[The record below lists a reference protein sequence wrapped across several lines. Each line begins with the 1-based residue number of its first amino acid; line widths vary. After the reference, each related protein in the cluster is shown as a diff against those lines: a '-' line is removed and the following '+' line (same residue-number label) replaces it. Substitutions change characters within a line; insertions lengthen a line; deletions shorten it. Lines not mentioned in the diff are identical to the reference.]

1 MTQTRTVTQA
11 RTETLPKDAEAAPL
25 LELVETRARL
35 GNREVLRGITFA
47 VTSGEI
53 LGLVGPNG
61 SGKTTALRCCYNA
74 LTPTGGAVLIDQADS
89 TTLSRKD
96 IAKTISASVQEPTVS
111 AGLSVRES
119 IALGRTPHRSWLDRS
134 TERDTAIVDRCIEQ
148 VGLVELA
155 GRDVSTL
162 SGGERQRV
170 SIARALAQ
178 EPKVLL
184 LDEPTNHLDLRHQL
198 IVMELLAELAS
209 AGLAVVVTM
218 HDLRLAVE
226 YCDNLAV
233 LTEGELRACGS
244 TVEVL
249 DEPLLAEV
257 FGIKARVE
265 RGVRP
270 ADGDIGAGMT
280 ESVAGIYAR
289 MALAVPFFDN
299 LSAYPD
305 TVPAVLMTDP
315 QWLAARVADTAE
327 RWGSADSR
335 VNGTLWWYSASSTL
349 TGIPIGTGMVTG
361 FAADPSLNGGRI
373 FLA

>member
-148 VGLVELA
+148 VGRVELA

-270 ADGDIGAGMT
+270 
-280 ESVAGIYAR
+280 R
-289 MALAVPFFDN
+289 MEILGLA
-299 LSAYPD
+299 
-305 TVPAVLMTDP
+305 
-315 QWLAARVADTAE
+315 
-327 RWGSADSR
+327 
-335 VNGTLWWYSASSTL
+335 
-349 TGIPIGTGMVTG
+349 
-361 FAADPSLNGGRI
+361 
-373 FLA
+373 

>member
-1 MTQTRTVTQA
+1 MTQARTVTQS
-11 RTETLPKDAEAAPL
+11 RTVTLPKDAEAAPL

-155 GRDVSTL
+155 GRDASTL

-270 ADGDIGAGMT
+270 
-280 ESVAGIYAR
+280 R
-289 MALAVPFFDN
+289 MEILGLA
-299 LSAYPD
+299 
-305 TVPAVLMTDP
+305 
-315 QWLAARVADTAE
+315 
-327 RWGSADSR
+327 
-335 VNGTLWWYSASSTL
+335 
-349 TGIPIGTGMVTG
+349 
-361 FAADPSLNGGRI
+361 
-373 FLA
+373 

>member
-89 TTLSRKD
+89 TTLLRKD

-270 ADGDIGAGMT
+270 
-280 ESVAGIYAR
+280 R
-289 MALAVPFFDN
+289 MEILGLA
-299 LSAYPD
+299 
-305 TVPAVLMTDP
+305 
-315 QWLAARVADTAE
+315 
-327 RWGSADSR
+327 
-335 VNGTLWWYSASSTL
+335 
-349 TGIPIGTGMVTG
+349 
-361 FAADPSLNGGRI
+361 
-373 FLA
+373 

>member
-11 RTETLPKDAEAAPL
+11 RTETFPKDAEAAPL

-270 ADGDIGAGMT
+270 
-280 ESVAGIYAR
+280 R
-289 MALAVPFFDN
+289 MEILGLA
-299 LSAYPD
+299 
-305 TVPAVLMTDP
+305 
-315 QWLAARVADTAE
+315 
-327 RWGSADSR
+327 
-335 VNGTLWWYSASSTL
+335 
-349 TGIPIGTGMVTG
+349 
-361 FAADPSLNGGRI
+361 
-373 FLA
+373 

>member
-1 MTQTRTVTQA
+1 MTQTRTATQTRTVT
-11 RTETLPKDAEAAPL
+11 RPKDGEAAPL

-74 LTPTGGAVLIDQADS
+74 LTPTGGAVLIDQVDS

-134 TERDTAIVDRCIEQ
+134 TERDTAIVDRCTEH

-270 ADGDIGAGMT
+270 
-280 ESVAGIYAR
+280 R
-289 MALAVPFFDN
+289 MEILGLA
-299 LSAYPD
+299 
-305 TVPAVLMTDP
+305 
-315 QWLAARVADTAE
+315 
-327 RWGSADSR
+327 
-335 VNGTLWWYSASSTL
+335 
-349 TGIPIGTGMVTG
+349 
-361 FAADPSLNGGRI
+361 
-373 FLA
+373 